1 MQLWNKLGLLMACL
15 VAAGFSTARAEVA
28 VLENG
33 YGFQYER
40 QEQRDGVTRF
50 YLTAAPGNYVDVPTS
65 DIAALE
71 HEEALPTVAPNPA
84 AAVGREPLLSLD
96 DMVTAASLQHYIDR
110 DLLTSVIR
118 AESGFNPRA
127 VSPKRA
133 LGLMQL
139 MPQTAASLGV
149 ENAMDPAANIEG
161 GTRYLRELLAR
172 YNNDLVL
179 ALAAYNAGPQ
189 RVEQY
194 HGVPPY
200 AETHAYVARVIRDF
214 NRKKLSERKQ
224 KSDDTGRHAVRKK

>member
-1 MQLWNKLGLLMACL
+1 
-15 VAAGFSTARAEVA
+15 V
-28 VLENG
+28 
-33 YGFQYER
+33 
-40 QEQRDGVTRF
+40 
-50 YLTAAPGNYVDVPTS
+50 APGNYVDVPTS

-71 HEEALPTVAPNPA
+71 HEEAPPAVAPNPA
-84 AAVGREPLLSLD
+84 PSAGREPLLSLD
-96 DMVTAASLQHYIDR
+96 DMVTAASLEHYIDR
-110 DLLTSVIR
+110 DLVTSVIR

-127 VSPKRA
+127 VSPKGAR
-133 LGLMQL
+133 GLMQL

-172 YNNDLVL
+172 YNNDLIM

-214 NRKKLSERKQ
+214 NRKKLSQRQQ
-224 KSDDTGRHAVRKK
+224 KSDDAGRYRKPENLTARARKQPDTQVLAGAQLGEK